1 MDSDHVILS
10 SDEELELKAS
20 GHQVISV
27 ATNKMN
33 PSQYVQLK
41 KSDFL
46 RLEYGKWLNDNLLDY
61 GMYSLSQHISSNDA
75 SRIQLFS
82 TFFYT
87 KLVSEPKHSN
97 SNMKMSDA
105 ARKHANVCKWT
116 KNINIF
122 DKMVHI
128 YPINE
133 IEHHWY
139 VIIVV
144 FPSDKEPYIAV
155 LDSDAHD
162 DKKYDVIYNLKNY
175 LVEELQIKSIK
186 TINKTTIKEMKT
198 MCPKV
203 PKQSDG
209 SSCGLFVLYYVKEIF
224 KRVDMLNSLFDDM
237 SSWHRDKKELV
248 TMRYELAKTI
258 KITGVRQG
266 YGDVKLPD
274 LQYLPTAAE
283 DKAFK
288 KSKKDEKVDEQKA
301 DINELETATGL
312 DIPYHEYLRKID
324 ENQQDFSL
332 IWSCELTSSEE
343 ETS

>member
-97 SNMKMSDA
+97 SNIKMSDA

-122 DKMVHI
+122 DK
-128 YPINE
+128 
-133 IEHHWY
+133 
-139 VIIVV
+139 
-144 FPSDKEPYIAV
+144 S
-155 LDSDAHD
+155 
-162 DKKYDVIYNLKNY
+162 
-175 LVEELQIKSIK
+175 
-186 TINKTTIKEMKT
+186 
-198 MCPKV
+198 
-203 PKQSDG
+203 
-209 SSCGLFVLYYVKEIF
+209 VLYI
-224 KRVDMLNSLFDDM
+224 LLS
-237 SSWHRDKKELV
+237 
-248 TMRYELAKTI
+248 
-258 KITGVRQG
+258 KI
-266 YGDVKLPD
+266 
-274 LQYLPTAAE
+274 
-283 DKAFK
+283 
-288 KSKKDEKVDEQKA
+288 
-301 DINELETATGL
+301 
-312 DIPYHEYLRKID
+312 
-324 ENQQDFSL
+324 
-332 IWSCELTSSEE
+332 
-343 ETS
+343 